1 MLYLDPHPNFDVSY
15 YKSTKQQLK
24 KLHDVCVP
32 DMLSKAYD
40 GAAVPKYGT
49 NPWGPRLRKR
59 CGSGDAYDVIV
70 LGWSYTNHG
79 PPPLPLLQDL
89 PGLTSGGA
97 YPPVAVIINKEYHW
111 LDYKL
116 EWLRTLKPRPVVAFT
131 AHHSVRNF
139 SEVTGVPF
147 VRVPFAV
154 DDFSKS
160 AQAGTDR
167 AGGERA
173 YTHDFGFSG
182 RFAVTDL
189 SHDWRSMVHARLPE
203 LEASGT
209 RIFFNG
215 GTKVTLEKYH
225 RQLLATKSWLSTTSA
240 ADLVGTRYFDVMT
253 TGTTL
258 LLANG
263 PASLYEGI
271 LEDGV
276 HAVLFDSV
284 DDLFAKVRKYAS
296 PEHEAERHRIVEA
309 AQRLVRERHTYA
321 HRAATITDAILRKL
335 PTALP
340 SGTTGV
346 GADSRPSR

>member
-1 MLYLDPHPNFDVSY
+1 MLYLEPHPNAGVSY
-15 YKSTKQQLK
+15 YKSTIKQLK

-182 RFAVTDL
+182 RFEVSDL

-240 ADLVGTRYFDVMT
+240 A
-253 TGTTL
+253 
-258 LLANG
+258 ANAPFG
-263 PASLYEGI
+263 PRGSIDATSQARSACDAGM
-271 LEDGV
+271 
-276 HAVLFDSV
+276 
-284 DDLFAKVRKYAS
+284 
-296 PEHEAERHRIVEA
+296 
-309 AQRLVRERHTYA
+309 AQRPPSVRQA
-321 HRAATITDAILRKL
+321 PAMMPKCSAGKNA
-335 PTALP
+335 PTH
-340 SGTTGV
+340 V
-346 GADSRPSR
+346 